1 MFAESPSRIVL
12 LILLI
17 IACSTL
23 VCAQEPE
30 PTVQATPQPTPLTA
44 PPPIKAIPKTE
55 KLELEGADDDPKQR
69 VRKTIEF
76 AGGHLTAAEKL
87 TGQSNF
93 EAASHE
99 VGSYQALI
107 ENVLTFLATM
117 KRGSNKSRDLYK
129 RMELALRADAPRL
142 TAMRRSTPIEY
153 AVWIKKT
160 EDFAREGRTEALNS
174 FYGDTVV
181 RDPEK
186 PVEKHKPPPKV
197 QQP

>member
-1 MFAESPSRIVL
+1 MFAEASTRVFFFTV
-12 LILLI
+12 LI

-55 KLELEGADDDPKQR
+55 KLQLDGTTDPKQR
-69 VRKTIEF
+69 VKQTIEF
-76 AGGHLTAAEKL
+76 AGSHLTAAEKL

-99 VGSYQALI
+99 VGTYEALI

-117 KRGSNKSRDLYK
+117 KRGSNKTRDLYK

-186 PVEKHKPPPKV
+186 PAEKHKPPPKV

>member
-1 MFAESPSRIVL
+1 MSAEALSRTVFF
-12 LILLI
+12 ILVI

-23 VCAQEPE
+23 VYAQEPE
-30 PTVQATPQPTPLTA
+30 STAQATPQPTPLTA

-55 KLELEGADDDPKQR
+55 KQELEGTNDPKQR
-69 VRKTIEF
+69 VRQTIEF
-76 AGGHLTAAEKL
+76 AGSHLTAAEKL

-99 VGSYQALI
+99 IGTYQALI

-117 KRGSNKSRDLYK
+117 KRGSNKTRDMYK

-142 TAMRRSTPIEY
+142 TAMRRTTPIEY
-153 AVWIKKT
+153 AVWIKKV

-186 PVEKHKPPPKV
+186 PAEKHKPPPKV

>member
-1 MFAESPSRIVL
+1 MFAEASSRVL
-12 LILLI
+12 FLTLLI

-30 PTVQATPQPTPLTA
+30 PITQATPQPTPLTA
-44 PPPIKAIPKTE
+44 PPPIRAIPKTE
-55 KLELEGADDDPKQR
+55 KIELEGTNDPKQR
-69 VRKTIEF
+69 VRQTIVF
-76 AGGHLTAAEKL
+76 AGSHLTTAEKY
-87 TGQSNF
+87 TAQSSF

-99 VGSYQALI
+99 VGTYEALI

-117 KRGSNKSRDLYK
+117 KRNSDKTRDLYK

-142 TAMRRSTPIEY
+142 TSMRRSTPIEY

-160 EDFAREGRTEALNS
+160 EDFAREGRTAALNS

-186 PVEKHKPPPKV
+186 PAEKHKPPPKV

>member
-1 MFAESPSRIVL
+1 MFAESLSRIVFL
-12 LILLI
+12 ALLI

-23 VCAQEPE
+23 ARAQEPD
-30 PTVQATPQPTPLTA
+30 PAAQATPLPTPLTA

-55 KLELEGADDDPKQR
+55 KLELDGSSDPKQR
-69 VRKTIEF
+69 VRQTIEF
-76 AGGHLTAAEKL
+76 AGGHLSTAEKY
-87 TGQSNF
+87 TTQSNF

-117 KRGSNKSRDLYK
+117 KRGSNKTRDLYK
-129 RMELALRADAPRL
+129 KMELALRADAPRL

-186 PVEKHKPPPKV
+186 PIDKHKPPPKV

>member
-1 MFAESPSRIVL
+1 MFAEASTRVFFFTV
-12 LILLI
+12 LI

-44 PPPIKAIPKTE
+44 PPPIRAIPKAE
-55 KLELEGADDDPKQR
+55 KLQLDGTTDPKQR
-69 VRKTIEF
+69 VKQTIEL
-76 AGGHLTAAEKL
+76 AGSHLTAAEKL

-99 VGSYQALI
+99 VGTYEALI
-107 ENVLTFLATM
+107 ENVLTFLASM
-117 KRGSNKSRDLYK
+117 KRGSNKTRDLYK

-186 PVEKHKPPPKV
+186 PADKHKPPPKV

>member
-1 MFAESPSRIVL
+1 MLAEASTRVFFFTV
-12 LILLI
+12 LI

-44 PPPIKAIPKTE
+44 PPPIRAIPKTE
-55 KLELEGADDDPKQR
+55 KLQLDGTTDPKQR
-69 VRKTIEF
+69 VRQTIEF
-76 AGGHLTAAEKL
+76 AGGHLTVAEKL
-87 TGQSNF
+87 TSQSNF

-99 VGSYQALI
+99 VGTYEALI

-117 KRGSNKSRDLYK
+117 KRGSNKTRDLYK

-186 PVEKHKPPPKV
+186 PAEKHKPPPKV

>member
-1 MFAESPSRIVL
+1 MFAEASTRVL
-12 LILLI
+12 FFTLLI

-30 PTVQATPQPTPLTA
+30 PATQATPQPTPLTA

-55 KLELEGADDDPKQR
+55 KLDLEGTNDPKQR
-69 VRKTIEF
+69 VRQTIVF
-76 AGGHLTAAEKL
+76 AGIHLTTAEKY
-87 TGQSNF
+87 TTQSNF

-99 VGSYQALI
+99 VGTYEALI
-107 ENVLTFLATM
+107 ENVLTFLASL
-117 KRGSNKSRDLYK
+117 KRDSNKTRDMYK

-186 PVEKHKPPPKV
+186 PVDKHKPPPKV